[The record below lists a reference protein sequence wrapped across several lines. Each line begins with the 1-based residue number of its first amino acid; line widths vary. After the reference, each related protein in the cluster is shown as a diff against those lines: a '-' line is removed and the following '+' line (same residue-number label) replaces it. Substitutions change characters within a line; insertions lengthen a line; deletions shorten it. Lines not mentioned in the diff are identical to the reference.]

1 MPYLVRHSD
10 LTAEHRQLAV
20 SYYAEGR
27 TLQERFE
34 RFCEQLSTLSPA
46 EVERR
51 LCWWFVKGG
60 SRPAMNLS
68 FLWLSEDTPVE
79 VLSLLCLDRVPTH
92 ATGRALRDEAL
103 HRLTHDVLD
112 CKASLLV
119 LCDWLEEYDTAAPSA
134 GLALDAALLR
144 SFLSLP
150 QCWDAA
156 CLDVKR
162 NPRQGVSGKAGRLL
176 VL

>member
-10 LTAEHRQLAV
+10 LTAAQRLLQVFNRAQGH
-20 SYYAEGR
+20 

-34 RFCEQLSTLSPA
+34 RFRERLNTLSPA

-51 LCWWFVKGG
+51 LCWWFVRGG
-60 SRPAMNLS
+60 SRPAENRS

-112 CKASLLV
+112 CKVSLLV
-119 LCDWLEEYDTAAPSA
+119 LCDWLEEYDVAAPSA
-134 GLALDAALLR
+134 GLALDATLLR
-144 SFLSLP
+144 SFLSIP
-150 QCWDAA
+150 QRWDAA
-156 CLDVKR
+156 CFDVKH
-162 NPRQGVSGKAGRLL
+162 NPRQGVLQKAGSPL

>member
-10 LTAEHRQLAV
+10 LTAEKRQLAV
-20 SYYAEGR
+20 PYYAEGR

-34 RFCEQLSTLSPA
+34 RFRERQDTLSPA

-60 SRPAMNLS
+60 RRPAENRS
-68 FLWLSEDTPVE
+68 FLWLSEYTPVE

-119 LCDWLEEYDTAAPSA
+119 LCDWLEEYDIAVPSA

-144 SFLSLP
+144 SFLSLS
-150 QCWDAA
+150 QRWDAA
-156 CLDVKR
+156 CFDVKH
-162 NPRQGVSGKAGRLL
+162 NLRQGVLRKAGPLL
-176 VL
+176 LL

>member
-1 MPYLVRHSD
+1 MPYLIRHSD
-10 LTAEHRQLAV
+10 LTAAQRLLQVFGQAQ
-20 SYYAEGR
+20 GR
-27 TLQERFE
+27 TLQERYARCCE
-34 RFCEQLSTLSPA
+34 RQDTLSPA

-60 SRPAMNLS
+60 RRPAENRS
-68 FLWLSEDTPVE
+68 FLWLSEYTPVE

-119 LCDWLEEYDTAAPSA
+119 LCDWLEEYDIAVPSA

-150 QCWDAA
+150 QRWDKA
-156 CLDVKR
+156 CLDTKH
-162 NPRQGVSGKAGRLL
+162 NPWQGVLGKAGSPL